1 MSVSHRAKSSLA
13 AASVALLGLI
23 GSSAHAAL
31 PPLVAPACGA
41 GDISGASFISCA
53 GYYAGNLISN
63 SPTDQASVDQI
74 LASLGLP
81 GTGGTWIE
89 KLTPLSGA
97 TSINFNM
104 PLNGITYIG
113 IHRGGG
119 TTGENGTAFYKLDAG
134 AGTNLD
140 VITYNLTASSNA
152 ALYATAPVPE
162 PETYGML
169 MAGLGLVGWMA
180 RRRQQQP

>member
-1 MSVSHRAKSSLA
+1 MSFSHLAKSSLA
-13 AASVALLGLI
+13 AASVAVLGLI

-31 PPLVAPACGA
+31 PPLVAPACSS

-63 SPTDQASVDQI
+63 NPTDLGYVDQI

-81 GTGGTWIE
+81 GTGGTWLE

-97 TSINFNM
+97 TSINFST

-119 TTGENGTAFYKLDAG
+119 GTGENGTAFYKIDAG
-134 AGTNLD
+134 VGTNLD

-180 RRRQQQP
+180 RRRQQP